1 VTICWPAPYFF
12 SYILAYN
19 YVPRFRLYGETVF
32 TVPDTAKGTG
42 HHNCNVVVSA
52 AVKFDGDNEQSSV
65 INTILQ
71 IPSFSLDRNGRER
84 GEWTGF
90 VPRFISFIRI
100 KQHKQHNVNTKRMQK
115 EDLRVT

>member
-1 VTICWPAPYFF
+1 MTICWPAPYFF

-71 IPSFSLDRNGRER
+71 IPSFSLDRKRKRKGRMD
-84 GEWTGF
+84 GLCPQIYQF
-90 VPRFISFIRI
+90 YS
-100 KQHKQHNVNTKRMQK
+100 HKAAQT
-115 EDLRVT
+115 T